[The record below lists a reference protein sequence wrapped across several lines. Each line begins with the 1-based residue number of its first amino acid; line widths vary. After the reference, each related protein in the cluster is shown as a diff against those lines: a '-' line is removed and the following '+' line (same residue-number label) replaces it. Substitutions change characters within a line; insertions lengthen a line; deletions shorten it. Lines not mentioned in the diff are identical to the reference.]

1 MRHYRSELI
10 NPLGL
15 PVEDTLSRTFLAL
28 TELFPSLEVVSDLG
42 EFLTP
47 HPLPLIKAASSDVNS
62 VL

>member
-1 MRHYRSELI
+1 M
-10 NPLGL
+10 
-15 PVEDTLSRTFLAL
+15 EDTLSQTFLAL
-28 TELFPSLEVVSDLG
+28 TELFPTLEVVSDLG